1 VLAVIASAAIGFTYR
16 VPLVN
21 FLQRPLG
28 APLYY
33 TNPAGSFTFSVNV
46 SILVSLF
53 IALPVIVYQLLR
65 FIEPALTKRIQKGLM
80 TKVIIVSFAL
90 ATAGVVFGYYIIVPL
105 SLHFFSQYSTAS
117 LKPLI
122 SSDSYLSYLVNN
134 LVIFALV
141 FQLPLIILFI
151 DKIKPLKPRRLLH
164 YQRHVIVGAL
174 VIALILPFT
183 YDPISQF
190 VVALPIVVLYY
201 LSILLVWRAGR
212 KRRKTERKAAAPIMK
227 VTEPTPTPTPEPM
240 PMPPKQPSAQ
250 RGRRPRPAPVMRSI
264 DGIAYHS
271 SSRVSTD
278 LET

>member
-1 VLAVIASAAIGFTYR
+1 MASAAIGFTLR

-46 SILVSLF
+46 AVVVSLF

-65 FIEPALTKRIQKGLM
+65 FIEPALTTRIRRGLM
-80 TKVIIVSFAL
+80 TKVILASFAL
-90 ATAGVVFGYYIIVPL
+90 ALAGVVFGYYIIVPL
-105 SLHFFSQYSTAS
+105 SLNFFAKYSTTT

-151 DKIKPLKPRRLLH
+151 DKIKPLKPKHLLK

-174 VIALILPFT
+174 LLAVILPFT
-183 YDPISQF
+183 YDPVSQF
-190 VVALPIVVLYY
+190 VVALPIILLYY
-201 LSILLVWRAGR
+201 ISILLVWRAGR
-212 KRRKTERKAAAPIMK
+212 KRVKVTRKQTHAATKAKAKAKTKPKTKTEPLI
-227 VTEPTPTPTPEPM
+227 VPEPVR
-240 PMPPKQPSAQ
+240 PKVVRPKPQPVQ
-250 RGRRPRPAPVMRSI
+250 TRRSI
-264 DGIAYHS
+264 DGIVYRS
-271 SSRVSTD
+271 SPRVSSD
-278 LET
+278 L

>member
-1 VLAVIASAAIGFTYR
+1 LAVIASAAIGFTYR

-212 KRRKTERKAAAPIMK
+212 KRARIERRTSNQPRPQPVTVEPEPK
-227 VTEPTPTPTPEPM
+227 VQPKLSTEP
-240 PMPPKQPSAQ
+240 PKKPQ
-250 RGRRPRPAPVMRSI
+250 GRKPRPAPVMRSI
-264 DGIAYHS
+264 DGIAYRPS
-271 SSRVSTD
+271 PRVSTD
-278 LET
+278 LEA